1 MICPASSHKYGFIV
15 LVVIVR
21 WVRGE
26 QVVYLATDPD
36 NVNTENLL
44 MVPVTLGA
52 SSDEFSEV
60 LDGDISAGDLVVFNP
75 PSVNI
80 FDEMEPG
87 QGPPAGIGH

>member
-1 MICPASSHKYGFIV
+1 
-15 LVVIVR
+15 
-21 WVRGE
+21 
-26 QVVYLATDPD
+26 
-36 NVNTENLL
+36 

-87 QGPPAGIGH
+87 QGPPAGFGH